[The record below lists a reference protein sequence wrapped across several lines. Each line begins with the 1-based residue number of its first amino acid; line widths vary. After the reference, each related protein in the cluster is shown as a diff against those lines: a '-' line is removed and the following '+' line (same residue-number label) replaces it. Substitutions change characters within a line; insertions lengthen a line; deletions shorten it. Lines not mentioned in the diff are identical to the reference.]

1 MSASRRAETARR
13 EWTAFDWAV
22 VRLVPRVHQEE
33 FVNVGVLLH
42 ARTVETLLARI
53 EPDWARVHA
62 LAADFDR
69 VEGER
74 QLEALRRVA
83 AGGTEAG
90 PIGLLPSSE
99 RFHWLTAPR
108 SAVIQTSA
116 VRAGRARDL
125 GEALDRLFEE
135 QCRSSASATGR

>member
-1 MSASRRAETARR
+1 MSASRRGGAAR
-13 EWTAFDWAV
+13 EWTTFDWAV

-108 SAVIQTSA
+108 SAVIQTSS
-116 VRAGRARDL
+116 VRTGRARDL
-125 GEALDRLFEE
+125 KEALARLFEE
-135 QCRSSASATGR
+135 QCKSSASTAGR